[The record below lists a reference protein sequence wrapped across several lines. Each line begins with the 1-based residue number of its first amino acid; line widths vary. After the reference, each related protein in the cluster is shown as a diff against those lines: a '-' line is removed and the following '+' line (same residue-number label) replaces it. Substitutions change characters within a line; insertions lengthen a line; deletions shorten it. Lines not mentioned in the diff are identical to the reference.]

1 MSSSTL
7 VHTYTYIKLCN
18 LLIRPVVDI
27 YIFTRFTSLITYS
40 LKAWIL
46 CYSLSLSVWLLF
58 FRFIVRSVSEY
69 CVCDIKWLNCFT
81 HLYARFIVRS
91 ITRNWMSWAQVYF
104 FPVSHRLTVILN
116 LNSAICLITVLLF
129 SGFFNEVTNN
139 WYRNRN
145 FFRSYRA
152 LSILLLFSNHFYHM
166 VSNWLSIGL
175 LNCIFQFVYL
185 AAHHN
190 RSHQN
195 TFDKIWAVLK
205 Y

>member
-1 MSSSTL
+1 M
-7 VHTYTYIKLCN
+7 IE
-18 LLIRPVVDI
+18 
-27 YIFTRFTSLITYS
+27 
-40 LKAWIL
+40 
-46 CYSLSLSVWLLF
+46 LF
-58 FRFIVRSVSEY
+58 HSFVRSFHRAFHHAKLNVVSTS
-69 CVCDIKWLNCFT
+69 V
-81 HLYARFIVRS
+81 
-91 ITRNWMSWAQVYF
+91 F
-104 FPVSHRLTVILN
+104 FFASHRLTVILN

-195 TFDKIWAVLK
+195 TFDKIRAVLK
-205 Y
+205 YYQSFKSAKSIQMKFETSIFLFFHYKM